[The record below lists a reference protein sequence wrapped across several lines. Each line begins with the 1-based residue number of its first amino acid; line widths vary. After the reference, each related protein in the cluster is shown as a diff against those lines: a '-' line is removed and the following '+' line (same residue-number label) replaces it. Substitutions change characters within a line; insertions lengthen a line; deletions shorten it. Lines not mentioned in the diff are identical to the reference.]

1 MSVIEKIFNEK
12 RKKFFLISGPCVI
25 ENSEMNFEV
34 ATFLKEI
41 TTKLG
46 IDFIFKSSLDKAN
59 RSSSDSFRGLGYQK
73 GLQILE
79 KIKTE
84 LQLNILTD
92 VHEDSPIDEIINVV
106 DVVQTPAFLCRQ
118 TNFIQKVASFNKPI
132 NIKKGQFL
140 SPYEMNNVVEKARA
154 VGNDKIMVCER
165 GYTFGYNNLVSDMR
179 SLVILKETNCPV
191 VFDATHSTQL
201 PGANKNSSGGER
213 KYIIPLSKA
222 AIAVGIDGIFIE
234 THPNPDKALSDGP
247 NSLALDD
254 MEHLLNKL
262 VQIDDIS
269 KK

>member
-1 MSVIEKIFNEK
+1 
-12 RKKFFLISGPCVI
+12 
-25 ENSEMNFEV
+25 MNFEV
-34 ATFLKEI
+34 ASFLKEI

-165 GYTFGYNNLVSDMR
+165 GYKIGRAHV
-179 SLVILKETNCPV
+179 
-191 VFDATHSTQL
+191 
-201 PGANKNSSGGER
+201 
-213 KYIIPLSKA
+213 
-222 AIAVGIDGIFIE
+222 
-234 THPNPDKALSDGP
+234 
-247 NSLALDD
+247 
-254 MEHLLNKL
+254 
-262 VQIDDIS
+262 
-269 KK
+269 